1 VRSASSRPDPR
12 AGAVQA
18 ESLALPPAQDAGLL
32 LIALAGVSASGPI
45 MAATAAPALAIAFW
59 RNALGTASTVLLTG
73 PRLRTTLLAP
83 DRRGWLV
90 AGLAGLF
97 LALHFGT
104 WVPSV
109 KFTSVASATGLVATQ
124 SIFTGLVAVAAG
136 RRLPRLAWLGMLL
149 AFVGT
154 LFIAG
159 ADFHISARAV
169 AGDGLAVLGGLFAA
183 LYVTAGGHAR
193 QRMSTASY
201 TIICYGVCSVGLLLA
216 CLAGGQ
222 RLAGY
227 PVKAWL
233 LIGAVTGCAQL
244 LGHSLINV
252 VLRSTSATL
261 VSLAVLMEVPGAA
274 LIAYFWLHQRP
285 PGWALPGLVLLCAGL
300 VIVVRARPR
309 GTGPD
314 LAEPAVPSS
323 ELAD

>member
-1 VRSASSRPDPR
+1 VQSASSRPEPR
-12 AGAVQA
+12 AGVRTGSAPA
-18 ESLALPPAQDAGLL
+18 ESLALPPAQEAGLL

-59 RNALGTASTVLLTG
+59 RNALGSASTMLLTG
-73 PRLRTTLLAP
+73 PRLRATLLGP
-83 DRRGWLV
+83 DRRGW
-90 AGLAGLF
+90 AIAALAGVF

-124 SIFTGLVAVAAG
+124 SIFTGLVAAATG

-169 AGDGLAVLGGLFAA
+169 AGDGLAVCGGLFAA

-201 TIICYGVCSVGLLLA
+201 TIICYSVCSVGLLFA
-216 CLAGGQ
+216 CLAGRQ
-222 RLAGY
+222 PLAGY
-227 PVKAWL
+227 SMKAWL
-233 LIGAVTGCAQL
+233 LIGAVTCCAQL

-261 VSLAVLMEVPGAA
+261 VSLAVLVEVPGAA
-274 LIAYFWLHQRP
+274 VIAYFWLHQRP
-285 PGWALPGLVLLCAGL
+285 PSWALPGLLLLCAGL
-300 VIVVRARPR
+300 AIVVRARPR
-309 GTGPD
+309 EAD
-314 LAEPAVPSS
+314 LA
-323 ELAD
+323 ADLD

>member
-1 VRSASSRPDPR
+1 VGRT
-12 AGAVQA
+12 

-59 RNALGTASTVLLTG
+59 RNALGAGSTVLLTG
-73 PRLRTTLLAP
+73 PRLRSSLTTL
-83 DRRGWLV
+83 DRRGWGIAL
-90 AGLAGLF
+90 LAGVF

-124 SIFTGLVAVAAG
+124 SIFTGLVAAAAG

-149 AFVGT
+149 AFIGT

-159 ADFHISARAV
+159 ADLHISARAV

-193 QRMSTASY
+193 QRMTTASY
-201 TIICYGVCSVGLLLA
+201 TIICYSTCSVGLLLA

-222 RLAGY
+222 RLGGY
-227 PVKAWL
+227 SVKAWL
-233 LIGAVTGCAQL
+233 LIGAVTACAQL

-261 VSLAVLMEVPGAA
+261 VSLAVLVEVPGAA
-274 LIAYFWLHQRP
+274 VIAYFWLHQRP
-285 PGWALPGLVLLCAGL
+285 PGWALPGLLLLIVGL
-300 VIVVRARPR
+300 LIVVRARQRDADP
-309 GTGPD
+309 PAD
-314 LAEPAVPSS
+314 L
-323 ELAD
+323 D

>member
-1 VRSASSRPDPR
+1 MQPAGSRPDPP
-12 AGAVQA
+12 AGTTAVRPA
-18 ESLALPPAQDAGLL
+18 GTESLALPPARDAGLL
-32 LIALAGVSASGPI
+32 LIALTGVSASGPI

-59 RNALGTASTVLLTG
+59 RNALGAASTVLLTG
-73 PRLRTTLLAP
+73 PRLRATLRAP
-83 DRRGWLV
+83 DRRGWA
-90 AGLAGLF
+90 AGALAGVF

-124 SIFTGLVAVAAG
+124 SIFAGLIAAAAG

-149 AFVGT
+149 AFIGT

-159 ADFHISARAV
+159 ADFQVSARAV

-183 LYVTAGGHAR
+183 LYVTVGGHVR
-193 QRMSTASY
+193 QRMSAAGY
-201 TIICYGVCSVGLLLA
+201 TIICYSTCSVGLLFA
-216 CLAGGQ
+216 CLVGGQ

-233 LIGAVTGCAQL
+233 LIGAVTCCAQL

-252 VLRSTSATL
+252 VLRSTSPTL
-261 VSLAVLMEVPGAA
+261 VSLGLLFEVPGAA

-285 PGWALPGLVLLCAGL
+285 PSWALPGLLLLCAGL

-309 GTGPD
+309 EPGELPAD
-314 LAEPAVPSS
+314 L
-323 ELAD
+323 D

>member
-1 VRSASSRPDPR
+1 MSST
-12 AGAVQA
+12 
-18 ESLALPPAQDAGLL
+18 ESLALPPPRDAGLL

-59 RNALGTASTVLLTG
+59 RNALGAASTMLLTG
-73 PRLRTTLLAP
+73 PRLRATLLAP
-83 DRRGWLV
+83 DRRGWLIAV
-90 AGLAGLF
+90 LAGVF

-124 SIFTGLVAVAAG
+124 SIFTGLVAAAAG
-136 RRLPRLAWLGMLL
+136 RRLPRLVWLGMLL
-149 AFVGT
+149 AFLGT

-159 ADFHISARAV
+159 ADFHISARAL

-183 LYVTAGGHAR
+183 LYVTAGGQAR

-201 TIICYGVCSVGLLLA
+201 TIVCYGICSIGLLVA

-233 LIGAVTGCAQL
+233 LIAAVTCAAQL

-261 VSLAVLMEVPGAA
+261 VSLAVLVEVPGAA

-285 PGWALPGLVLLCAGL
+285 ANWALPGLLLLCAGL
-300 VIVVRARPR
+300 VLVVRARPR
-309 GTGPD
+309 EAD
-314 LAEPAVPSS
+314 LA
-323 ELAD
+323 ADLD

>member
-1 VRSASSRPDPR
+1 MQPASHSDPLAGTVRSRPR
-12 AGAVQA
+12 AA

-32 LIALAGVSASGPI
+32 LIGLAGVSASGPI

-59 RNALGTASTVLLTG
+59 RNALGAGGTLLLTG
-73 PRLRTTLLAP
+73 PRLRAALLVP
-83 DRRGWLV
+83 DRRGW
-90 AGLAGLF
+90 AISALAGVF

-124 SIFTGLVAVAAG
+124 SIFTGLIAAVAG

-159 ADFHISARAV
+159 ADFGSSARAF
-169 AGDGLAVLGGLFAA
+169 AGDGLAVLGGLFSA
-183 LYVTAGGHAR
+183 LYVTAGSHAR
-193 QRMSTASY
+193 QRVNTANY
-201 TIICYGVCSVGLLLA
+201 TVVCYGICSIGLLFA
-216 CLAGGQ
+216 CLVGGQ

-227 PVKAWL
+227 PARAWL
-233 LIGAVTGCAQL
+233 LIGAVTCCAQL

-261 VSLAVLMEVPGAA
+261 VSLAVLVEVPGAA
-274 LIAYFWLHQRP
+274 VIAYFWLHQRP
-285 PGWALPGLVLLCAGL
+285 PDWALPGLLLLCAGI
-300 VIVVRARPR
+300 VVVVRARPR
-309 GTGPD
+309 D
-314 LAEPAVPSS
+314 LS
-323 ELAD
+323 ELAVDLD

>member
-12 AGAVQA
+12 AGAVPAGAA

-59 RNALGTASTVLLTG
+59 RNALGTASTMLLTG
-73 PRLRTTLLAP
+73 PRLRSTLLAP
-83 DRRGWLV
+83 DRRGWMI
-90 AGLAGLF
+90 AGLAGVF

-124 SIFTGLVAVAAG
+124 SIFTGLVAAAAG

-169 AGDGLAVLGGLFAA
+169 TGDGLAVLGGLFAA
-183 LYVTAGGHAR
+183 LYVTACGHAR

-201 TIICYGVCSVGLLLA
+201 TIVCYGVCSVGLLFA
-216 CLAGGQ
+216 CLVGGQ

-261 VSLAVLMEVPGAA
+261 VSLAVLVEVPGAA
-274 LIAYFWLHQRP
+274 VIAYLWLHQRP
-285 PGWALPGLVLLCAGL
+285 PDWALPGLLLLCAGL
-300 VIVVRARPR
+300 AIVVRARPR
-309 GTGPD
+309 EGD
-314 LAEPAVPSS
+314 LA
-323 ELAD
+323 ADLD